1 MQKYEHN
8 GFKITT
14 RVHDSTLYFRANDIV
29 TAIGYKSSK
38 QEPILK
44 FVSPKYVTTFGEIRA
59 DQLDKSERLHTKYIQ
74 KDGVEQLLI
83 KGRAVRNI
91 NITQYLIDTFKLDVK
106 QFCESKEQ
114 KYIAQLMSAFRH
126 EKYERQFCVGKFKI
140 DLYFYEKKIAVECD
154 ELGHADRDQ
163 LYEKAREA
171 YLKERL
177 DCRFIRFNP
186 DAKDFDPFQVVNE
199 IIALMYA

>member
-1 MQKYEHN
+1 MQKLDHN

-14 RVHDSTLYFRANDIV
+14 RVHDKTLYFRANDIV

-44 FVSPKYVTTFGEIRA
+44 FKYVTTFGEMRA
-59 DQLDKSERLHTKYIQ
+59 NQFDKFERLHTKYIQ
-74 KDGVEQLLI
+74 KEGVEQLLI
-83 KGRAVRNI
+83 KGRAVRNV
-91 NITQYLIDTFKLDVK
+91 NITQYLIDTFQLDVK

-126 EKYERQFCVGKFKI
+126 EKYERQFCVGKFRI

-163 LYEKAREA
+163 LYEKARES
-171 YLKERL
+171 YLRERL
-177 DCRFIRFNP
+177 GCKLVRFNP
-186 DAKDFDPFQVVNE
+186 DETNFDPFQVVNE
-199 IIALMYA
+199 IISLMYA